1 MVDDFNDFQRLSKAL
16 LSIGFSE
23 KQREEIFK
31 TLSGILHLGNVK
43 FEDSNDSKGRRRLV
57 ILL

>member
-1 MVDDFNDFQRLSKAL
+1 MVDDYSDFQRLSKAL

-31 TLSGILHLGNVK
+31 TISGILHLGNVK
-43 FEDSNDSKGRRRLV
+43 FEDSNDSKGRTMTG
-57 ILL
+57 